1 MFYGEDV
8 FKTISML
15 SGGEKVRLTLSKIL
29 KKGPNLLILDEPT
42 NHMDI
47 VGKESLEDML
57 KNYDGTLIFVSHDR
71 FFVNKIAD
79 SILCFDGKDVK
90 YYDYGY
96 EYYLEKRDE
105 EAEKE
110 VKVEQKTKEKKTYI
124 NPLKEKE
131 KVEKKI
137 TKLEEKIMI
146 KENEKESLQSELL
159 REEIYTDYV
168 KVGDINSQ
176 ISKIDEEINNI
187 MTEWEEL
194 NEELDNIKK
203 EIN

>member
-1 MFYGEDV
+1 M
-8 FKTISML
+8 
-15 SGGEKVRLTLSKIL
+15 
-29 KKGPNLLILDEPT
+29 
-42 NHMDI
+42 
-47 VGKESLEDML
+47 
-57 KNYDGTLIFVSHDR
+57 
-71 FFVNKIAD
+71 
-79 SILCFDGKDVK
+79 
-90 YYDYGY
+90 
-96 EYYLEKRDE
+96 
-105 EAEKE
+105 
-110 VKVEQKTKEKKTYI
+110 
-124 NPLKEKE
+124 
-131 KVEKKI
+131 EKKI